1 MYMKE
6 KKEQLKLIYVAP
18 SVTIVRVEAS
28 SMIAATGTGG
38 TPGYGGGGYSKED
51 DFLDWND
58 GEQINKPYNLWN
70 DDEEK

>member
-1 MYMKE
+1 MKE

-38 TPGYGGGGYSKED
+38 TPEPGGGLSKED

-58 GEQINKPYNLWN
+58 GEQNNKPYNLWN